1 MLSGSVSGA
10 VVSAVSVVITG
21 AEVSSVAGF
30 FGVRTRIRTIRM
42 ITRTIGTTN
51 FKRSAGCMP
60 LPDCR
65 EPALRFLDCWGR
77 LPAGR
82 LPRGGFPVV
91 CKGVDLLGQHVVGL
105 VCIVGTV
112 IAVFCG
118 FCADVVDL

>member
-51 FKRSAGCMP
+51 FKRSVGWMP
-60 LPDCR
+60 LPER
-65 EPALRFLDCWGR
+65 PEPEARLDCWER
-77 LPAGR
+77 APDGR
-82 LPRGGFPVV
+82 LPRAAFPLSA
-91 CKGVDLLGQHVVGL
+91 KE
-105 VCIVGTV
+105 
-112 IAVFCG
+112 
-118 FCADVVDL
+118 